1 VNIVIAVV
9 DMMMV
14 GAAGGVGAKS
24 IGLYL
29 STTLMASIFGVIIS
43 VIFSRWFK
51 AGEHTLVG
59 DNSDIYISL
68 GCSGSSNSTGNN
80 EESFLT
86 QSIDGLVSC
95 TTANQSND
103 NDILW
108 NFTDVNNTFARKE
121 EIVDKSL
128 SDTIYEGVFEKLITE
143 NIFKSFYHGNF
154 AAIVVFAIALGVA
167 AAKVMSRSKTIIKPK
182 DTVFMSFLNE
192 TDQILSVMI
201 TWVIN
206 CTPFA
211 ILSMVAEAIGSE
223 KNLGSLFQNV
233 GLLVSC
239 TLLGFICHYLITY
252 CGGYFLFTRKNP
264 FIYLKHIAPAQ
275 LMGFACS
282 SSAATIPISIESVL

>member
-95 TTANQSND
+95 TTANFHRCQ
-103 NDILW
+103 
-108 NFTDVNNTFARKE
+108 
-121 EIVDKSL
+121 
-128 SDTIYEGVFEKLITE
+128 
-143 NIFKSFYHGNF
+143 
-154 AAIVVFAIALGVA
+154 
-167 AAKVMSRSKTIIKPK
+167 
-182 DTVFMSFLNE
+182 
-192 TDQILSVMI
+192 
-201 TWVIN
+201 
-206 CTPFA
+206 
-211 ILSMVAEAIGSE
+211 
-223 KNLGSLFQNV
+223 
-233 GLLVSC
+233 
-239 TLLGFICHYLITY
+239 
-252 CGGYFLFTRKNP
+252 
-264 FIYLKHIAPAQ
+264 
-275 LMGFACS
+275 
-282 SSAATIPISIESVL
+282 